1 MRTRKIKNGFGFCAK
16 KGCKHLMSTTFE
28 LVEKDQEGKLKRKRK
43 FSLCEDCTFELLQE
57 LDNNIEIR

>member
-1 MRTRKIKNGFGFCAK
+1 
-16 KGCKHLMSTTFE
+16 MSTTFE